1 MRRLLLP
8 ALFAFVGISL
18 IAHADDW
25 PQWRGPDRTG
35 ISKERGLLQEWPTE
49 GPRLIWSQQDLG
61 DGYSTPAIIGGRIY
75 LISNKGMDDEFV
87 QALSTKDGSQIW
99 HTHIGKVGN
108 PDQAPTYPGSRS
120 TPTVDGDVLYAL
132 GSDGDL
138 ACLSVAD
145 GKVVWKKSLRDDFGG
160 QPGIWAYSESPL
172 VDGDTLVVTP
182 GGKEATMLALHKKD
196 GSVIWKGHAEPKA
209 AAADAGSDSATP
221 PGKKKKEGQAGYAS
235 ASVFSAAGKKQY
247 IQFLGEGLVGVD
259 AQTGKFLWLYDH
271 TSQGSPANIATPV
284 CADDRIYTGTGYTG
298 GGLIKLKPEGDGVSF
313 DEVYF
318 DKKLPRAIGGEV
330 LIGEYLY
337 GTSKDLTQCVT
348 FKSGEV
354 KWSKEHGIA
363 PASVCYADNR
373 LYMHGEDKGDV
384 MLLEASP
391 DGYQERGHFTPPD
404 VPTDRQANA
413 KAWPYPVIADGRL
426 YIHDWGHLWCYD
438 IKGDVK
444 AASNAPSVT
453 KPNRN

>member
-1 MRRLLLP
+1 M
-8 ALFAFVGISL
+8 
-18 IAHADDW
+18 
-25 PQWRGPDRTG
+25 
-35 ISKERGLLQEWPTE
+35 GLLRITTGRWRHACRHARRQGGNDGRPPQERWQRNLERPRGTE
-49 GPRLIWSQQDLG
+49 TDSRRCSFRL
-61 DGYSTPAIIGGRIY
+61 R
-75 LISNKGMDDEFV
+75 
-87 QALSTKDGSQIW
+87 
-99 HTHIGKVGN
+99 
-108 PDQAPTYPGSRS
+108 
-120 TPTVDGDVLYAL
+120 YAT
-132 GSDGDL
+132 
-138 ACLSVAD
+138 
-145 GKVVWKKSLRDDFGG
+145 R
-160 QPGIWAYSESPL
+160 
-172 VDGDTLVVTP
+172 
-182 GGKEATMLALHKKD
+182 KE
-196 GSVIWKGHAEPKA
+196 E
-209 AAADAGSDSATP
+209 
-221 PGKKKKEGQAGYAS
+221 KEGQAGYAS
-235 ASVFSAAGKKQY
+235 ANVFTAAGKKQY

-259 AQTGKFLWLYDH
+259 AKTGKFLWLYDH

-363 PASVCYADNR
+363 PASICYADNR
-373 LYMHGEDKGDV
+373 LYMHGEDKGDI